1 MKGHLR
7 QSRRDGAT
15 AARRRRTRLVGAV
28 AIGAAIVTA
37 GAGCTPSTHASKPIA
52 SPGVTAS
59 GTITFWHFF
68 TDRESA
74 AITGVVNDFE
84 ASHPNIKVIVKDG
97 QDDDKMTQAI
107 ASGGGP
113 DVGLSYSTDIVGK
126 FCQSGAWRDLT
137 PYIKRDKV
145 DLSQIPGPVL
155 NYTQYNDKR
164 CTMPFLNDAYGIY
177 YNKTMFAAAGITE
190 PPKTLDD
197 LTADAKKLTKLNPDG
212 SIKVAGFDPSFGVYE
227 NSAAHF
233 APMTGA
239 KWLTSD
245 GKSAIGGD
253 PAWQSLL
260 TWQKS
265 LVDWYG
271 NSKLTKFNATFGDEF
286 SAQNAFEAGKLAI
299 NMDGEWRIASIA
311 ADKSKVD
318 YGVAPIPVSSDRAS
332 AYGSGYITGNV
343 IGISRGSK
351 NPEAAWAFIKY
362 LTTNTDAMVKLAN
375 GIKNVPTLTSALN
388 SPNLSADAN
397 FKLFLQISANPATS
411 TTPPS
416 GAGTTYQDDMQAFV
430 DKWQAGKVSNLST
443 GLAQVDSQ
451 INQALSIA
459 G

>member
-1 MKGHLR
+1 MKG
-7 QSRRDGAT
+7 QP
-15 AARRRRTRLVGAV
+15 RRTRVAAV
-28 AIGAAIVTA
+28 AAATA
-37 GAGCTPSTHASKPIA
+37 LVAIAACTPSSHPTKPIA
-52 SPGVTAS
+52 SPGVEAS

-74 AITGVVNDFE
+74 AIQGVVNDFE
-84 ASHPNIKVIVKDG
+84 ASHPKIKVVVKDG

-107 ASGGGP
+107 AAGGGP

-126 FCQSGAWRDLT
+126 FCQSGAWQDLT
-137 PYIKRDKV
+137 PYIQRDHINLT
-145 DLSQIPGPVL
+145 DIPKPVL
-155 NYTQYNDKR
+155 NYTQYNGKR

-177 YNKTMFAAAGITE
+177 YNKTMFAAAGITD
-190 PPKTLDD
+190 PPKTLDE
-197 LTADAKKLTKLNPDG
+197 LAADAKKLTVFNPDG
-212 SIKVAGFDPSFGVYE
+212 SIKVAGWDPLFGQYE

-239 KWLTSD
+239 KWLTDD
-245 GKSAIGGD
+245 GKSAIGTD

-260 TWQKS
+260 TWQKQ

-271 NSKLTKFNATFGDEF
+271 YNKLTKFEASFGDEF

-299 NMDGEWRIASIA
+299 NMDGEWRIASIQ
-311 ADKSKVD
+311 ADQSKVD
-318 YGVAPIPVSSDRAS
+318 YGVAPIPVSSDRSS

-343 IGISRGSK
+343 IGISRGST
-351 NPEAAWAFIKY
+351 NPEAAWQFIKY

-375 GIKNVPTLTSALN
+375 GIKNVPTTLSALN
-388 SPNLSADAN
+388 SPNLSADPN
-397 FKLFLQISANPATS
+397 FKLFLQISSNPATS

-430 DKWQAGKVSNLST
+430 DKWQSGKVSDLAG
-443 GLAQVDSQ
+443 GLKQLDTQ
-451 INQALSIA
+451 INQALSVA